1 MIDEKSVFIG
11 VDVDSF
17 DECMDFI
24 SKKAYDLGISNDYK
38 KTKLDLLKREEE
50 MNTALLEPLA
60 IPHTKS
66 DSINRSD
73 FIFIRLNNSIDWNGS
88 RVKIIIALFS
98 KENDNVSHIELLAKI
113 SRKLVDEDFRK
124 SLEVDSK
131 QTIVKKIK
139 DIMEVS

>member
-17 DECMDFI
+17 DQCIDFI
-24 SKKAYDLGISNDYK
+24 SKKAYDLGISNDYE
-38 KTKLDLLKREEE
+38 KTKIDLLKREEE

-131 QTIVKKIK
+131 QTIVKKFK